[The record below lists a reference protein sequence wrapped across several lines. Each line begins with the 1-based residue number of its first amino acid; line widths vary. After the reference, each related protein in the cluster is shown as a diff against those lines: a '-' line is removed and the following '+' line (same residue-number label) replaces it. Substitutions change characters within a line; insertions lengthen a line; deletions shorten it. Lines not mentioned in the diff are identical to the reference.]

1 MLRTTSRPDAERFLD
16 LLADSG
22 FTEAGF
28 QRRVSMQQLPSR
40 HAGNLPWLVESTA
53 EPTVFNM
60 VARLFVFG
68 LAQPSAAVRAVIPP
82 AAANFLLESGLATAA
97 GDQIVPQVMLTPT
110 EGWVIAADPVHRMQ
124 PEAAPDLIL
133 WPNQSTRV
141 LQNFALREPCGT
153 LLDFGAGCGVV
164 AVMASPFSDR
174 VIATDLNP
182 RGEEF
187 VNFNA
192 WLNGLENIEARTGD
206 GFEPVTD
213 MAFDRILANPPFFVM
228 PSSGVMYCE
237 NPLELDGFCRHV
249 AREGA
254 ARLNEG
260 GFLQMT
266 FEWVEIAGQPW
277 QERVEEWA
285 HATGCDLWVLST
297 YATDPAE
304 YAHERTCN
312 LYSEL
317 PDTASARY
325 RSCVNY
331 HRERQVNAI
340 HGGLLALRKRSGA
353 NWARI
358 EEGRI
363 SPNTRFDHLVRE
375 LFATQDEL
383 RSNPDDARLLELR
396 PRLSADAAIE
406 QQLSLEEGRW
416 LTTSFKL
423 ALVHGLPAS
432 LAIEPQVADFLTRC
446 DGSHTL
452 ADLVRDLAAKVKAPP
467 DPVRQQCCA
476 VIRKLAERRFIS
488 FVASEAATS

>member
-1 MLRTTSRPDAERFLD
+1 MLRPTSRTEAERFLD
-16 LLADSG
+16 LLADSD

-28 QRRVSMQQLPSR
+28 HRRPSMQQLPSR

-53 EPTVFNM
+53 EPTPFNM
-60 VARLFVFG
+60 LARLFVFG
-68 LAQPSAAVRAVIPP
+68 LAQPSEAVAAVFPQAVGS
-82 AAANFLLESGLATAA
+82 FLLESGLATAA
-97 GDQIVPQVMLTPT
+97 GGEIVPQAMLTPT
-110 EGWVIAADPVHRMQ
+110 EGWVIAADPVHRMH
-124 PEAAPDLIL
+124 PEAPPDLIL

-141 LQNFALREPCGT
+141 LQNFALRERCGT

-164 AVMASPFSDR
+164 AVLASPFSER

-187 VNFNA
+187 VRFNA

-206 GFEPVTD
+206 GFEPVAD
-213 MAFDRILANPPFFVM
+213 VAFDRILANPPFFVM

-237 NPLELDGFCRHV
+237 NPLELDGFCRQV
-249 AREGA
+249 VRQGA
-254 ARLNEG
+254 ARLKEG

-266 FEWVEIAGQPW
+266 FEWVELAGQPW

-285 HATGCDLWVLST
+285 RATGCDLWVLST
-297 YATDPAE
+297 YATDPAA

-317 PDTASARY
+317 PETALSRY
-325 RSCVNY
+325 RGCVDY
-331 HRERQVNAI
+331 YREKQVKSI

-363 SPNTRFDHLVRE
+363 APNLRFDHLVRE

-383 RSNPDDARLLELR
+383 RSDPDDARLLQLR
-396 PRLSADAAIE
+396 PRLCASVAIE
-406 QQLSLEEGRW
+406 QQLSLDEGNWR
-416 LTTSFKL
+416 TTSFKL
-423 ALVHGLPAS
+423 ALVHGLPSS
-432 LAIEPQVADFLTRC
+432 LAIEPQVAEFLTRC

-452 ADLVRDLAAKVKAPP
+452 AELARDLAAKVKAPP

-488 FVASEAATS
+488 FDASAAATS